1 MSVMVP
7 VETFKNLNLTYSY
20 DFNGLVPSGLNIL
33 RSENIVQDE
42 KIYIL
47 DNEELAFN
55 INTLNDVSIATN
67 IFNKFYD

>member
-7 VETFKNLNLTYSY
+7 IETFKNLNLTYSY

-67 IFNKFYD
+67 IFNKFHD